1 MAEVKLYIYN
11 GDMKGGGITL
21 TSSRIFTLDD
31 RAVTTEGG
39 FDNYVSPLAKFGMP
53 PHISVKRQTI
63 FQYEVTLTKLEYRK
77 KVYEPC
83 EILASLQLG
92 IIQKRT
98 DVTVTETTKSP
109 DGKDYKEEK
118 TIEGHFEPVEFVS
131 NDEIDL
137 LKSAKVCLEIDGNTV
152 AENYYV
158 HKVRSVY
165 KTVSGKTSMFVELAI
180 YSADKRMTLDKYSRA
195 YTAKKLYT
203 DILSG
208 EAEKFILKDAEKEED
223 RITMGTLIANHM
235 QLLKYEYTTNST
247 TSRDELRI
255 PYLVQYNESFYQFLV
270 RCANRFGEYLYFEDG
285 KLNLGMQPSETNYY
299 KRNAKGEIEK
309 TSDGSEI
316 IIDWAT
322 EPNAVQKRYYESA
335 VSEGIS
341 VEDRSYSYMTHTP
354 EGEGLYAD
362 SADSRYNLD
371 PVSANEWTSPQLT
384 KNEYIGFDEAWEE
397 EMKVFCAEIIFTALE
412 STTISEAI
420 TALILQFIKKTYD
433 ARRNNK
439 DYNNLLDESNYD
451 VVEDDQKSGDDFKE
465 FVSYSG
471 SSNLSSN
478 LQQMFAKSGIDNYT
492 DLFYQVIRK
501 NEKEIGEKAVYLDFG
516 NYYKPIKLGDK
527 LRVNGVDYVAISVE
541 GSYENGMEHL
551 LVSALPVLSLSTTI
565 TPQIASS
572 SGDSWTATIPF
583 PPSLPDVVIRDARP
597 QMAFVAGT
605 LDPSNMGRIRVRYPW
620 QDKEGDASPW
630 IRVTLP
636 LATRGG
642 SVNFTPSEGDEV
654 MVGYEHGNIE
664 RPYAMGYMVA
674 PFVNETWKNA
684 IPLDQYGGLHGI
696 KVKTGHHL
704 TFTDGANAAT
714 LIASLFGPFNFLK
727 SMWPTGWWGA
737 WPLGNAT
744 SSDLGGGFEL
754 SDRYGFYK
762 ITGST
767 DDRNITIESPVGT
780 VEMKAFQGISIS
792 APNGNIEIK
801 GKNVSIEAG
810 NRLTI
815 EAGKN
820 IEDKLWYREKFS
832 NTKAGWKAGLK
843 GTALT
848 EGKEALMAL
857 KSNVLDQILDM
868 SFIRCVLEWFLVPV
882 NGTLQIKS
890 GTFVKIEAGEG
901 SAEVPQE
908 SLRYGKGINDDLEA
922 LQKVIAS
929 AKCIETHVTSL
940 IKGIQQNYHK
950 VYLETLSF
958 MSISDSYGFNTDESA
973 IDYATV
979 IAKGE
984 TEFTEESDFTWGGA
998 DTNDLEL
1005 KNPEPVTEPDKDS
1018 EDYKTSGQFDK
1029 KKYDAAKS
1037 EYDKKLQLY
1046 YKEKARD
1053 TLRKKKRAIIVDRA
1067 NLLRIAANNL
1077 KNAVSKLTDFKKADF
1092 VIAGLGLPPGLDSA
1106 DKLDLGTI
1114 ADKIKDLTLPTDKG
1128 FGVSFD
1134 EMKDCTY
1141 DNTIKKIKDSKWK
1154 DLISAMS
1161 RYVMSQYLS
1170 DQDVLELDDGKITSL
1185 SDAYNNTKWKEF
1197 VASIE
1202 LSDSDSFMDKFN
1214 NKGNELFN
1222 PFYGFIDDQLQW
1234 SHGFKGKILLSD
1246 NSNKTAYFDEGLNMK
1261 PHHNRTSYKE
1271 DIKTLRVNL
1280 AKL

>member
-11 GDMKGGGITL
+11 GDKKGGGITL

-53 PHISVKRQTI
+53 PHISVKRQTL

-451 VVEDDQKSGDDFKE
+451 VVEDDQKSGNDFKE

-572 SGDSWTATIPF
+572 SGDSWTDTIPF

-605 LDPSNMGRIRVRYPW
+605 LDPSNIRVRYPW

-908 SLRYGKGINDDLEA
+908 SLRYGKGIKDDLEDI
-922 LQKVIAS
+922 QKVIGS
-929 AKCIETHVTSL
+929 AKCIEPHIKSL
-940 IKGIQQNYHK
+940 IEGIQLNYDKVCEATLFFKGISGPDDINQ
-950 VYLETLSF
+950 
-958 MSISDSYGFNTDESA
+958 DESA
-973 IDYATV
+973 ISYATV
-979 IAKGE
+979 IAKGD
-984 TEFTEESDFTWGGA
+984 TAFDEESDFTWQDVTG
-998 DTNDLEL
+998 NDLQL
-1005 KNPEPVTEPDKDS
+1005 SNPDPVTEPDKESADF
-1018 EDYKTSGQFDK
+1018 KTDNKFDQ
-1029 KKYDAAKS
+1029 KKYDCAFINYLA
-1037 EYDKKLQLY
+1037 
-1046 YKEKARD
+1046 
-1053 TLRKKKRAIIVDRA
+1053 KKRIYEVLKAKDDQRKIKRKEIIDKA
-1067 NLLRIAANNL
+1067 NQLRVAAYNL
-1077 KNAVSKLTDFKKADF
+1077 KEAVLKLTDCKKEDF
-1092 VIAGLGLPPGLDSA
+1092 VIRGIGLPPELDSV
-1106 DKLDLGTI
+1106 DKLDLDTVAG
-1114 ADKIKDLTLPTDKG
+1114 KIKNLTLPTDKD
-1128 FGVSFD
+1128 FVVSFD
-1134 EMKDCTY
+1134 EMKNCSY
-1141 DNTIKKIKDSKWK
+1141 DNTIKYLPKANWT
-1154 DLISAMS
+1154 DLIIAMS
-1161 RYVMSQYLS
+1161 RYVIYEYLS
-1170 DQDVLELDDGKITSL
+1170 SKDEISMDKTKITSL
-1185 SDAYNNTKWKEF
+1185 SNAYDGEKWEDF
-1197 VASIE
+1197 VKSIE
-1202 LSDSDSFMDKFN
+1202 KDILIEKLG
-1214 NKGNELFN
+1214 KKKANELFN
-1222 PFYGFIDDQLQW
+1222 PFYGFIDDQFQW

-1246 NSNKTAYFDEGLNMK
+1246 NSGKTAYFDEGLNMK
-1261 PHHNRTSYKE
+1261 PHHNRTPLDE
-1271 DIKTLRVNL
+1271 DIKTLRTYL